1 MKVAIN
7 ETQQTVTFTFEGLDP
22 VVFDAEKAHD
32 DIRAYAMLHGFQ
44 ARIRDAAA
52 LDRSKVEGGVVTEEM
67 RRAEVVAMVNHLAT
81 SATWNVRVAA
91 VPKQNAAILALAT
104 RLGKTYAETEA
115 ILAGDAIA
123 ELMKSA

>member
-22 VVFDAEKAHD
+22 VIFDAEKAHD

-67 RRAEVVAMVNHLAT
+67 RRAEVVAMSNHLAT
-81 SATWNVRVAA
+81 SATWNMKAAA
-91 VPKQNAAILALAT
+91 VPKQNATIAAIAAKMGT
-104 RLGKTYAETEA
+104 TYAEAEA
-115 ILAGDAIA
+115 EVARRMLA
-123 ELMKSA
+123 ELA